1 MDHVININ
9 GKKVAYSDV
18 GSGPVIIFIH
28 GWSESR
34 SAFDQISKLLSSKYR
49 CISIDLP
56 GFGESEAIEKVTL
69 NKVSKVIEKLIDKLE
84 IKKYNLIG
92 HSLGG
97 AVTLVYANKHQDEVN
112 RIVLIS
118 PFVTFKQFSKLV
130 FYIIHNLAP
139 VLINKILNW
148 KKPNLYAVNA
158 FRFAYLLS
166 STDLYKYLRSVRKDI
181 LLVYGTKD
189 SLLSIKPLQPIL
201 GIMNNIHLA
210 IFEDVRHYIFTYIS
224 EELAEKIDL
233 FFEGNNVQSLK
244 HTWK

>member
-1 MDHVININ
+1 MDHTTLIN
-9 GKKVAYSDV
+9 GKKVVYSDI

-34 SAFDQISKLLSSKYR
+34 STFDQISKLLSPKYR

-56 GFGESEAIEKVTL
+56 GFGASEALEKVTL
-69 NKVSKVIEKLIDKLE
+69 AKVSKMIRKLIDKLGV
-84 IKKYNLIG
+84 KKYNLVG

-97 AVTLVYANKHQDEVN
+97 AVTLVYADKHQDEIN

-118 PFVTFKQFSKLV
+118 PFVTFKQFSKSV
-130 FYIIHNLAP
+130 FYLIRNLAP
-139 VLINKILNW
+139 VLISKILTW

-166 STDLYKYLRSVRKDI
+166 NTDLYKYLRKVRKDI

-189 SLLSIKPLQPIL
+189 SILSIRPLQPLL
-201 GIMNNIHLA
+201 GIMNNLHLA
-210 IFEDVRHYIFTYIS
+210 IFQDVRHYIFTYNS
-224 EELAEKIDL
+224 NELAEKIDL
-233 FFEGNNVQSLK
+233 FFSKDSLK
-244 HTWK
+244 

>member
-1 MDHVININ
+1 MDHTIEIK
-9 GKKVAYSDV
+9 GKKIFYSD
-18 GSGPVIIFIH
+18 SGKGPAIVFIH
-28 GWSESR
+28 GWLESHTTFN
-34 SAFDQISKLLSSKYR
+34 SIVKILSKKYR

-56 GFGESEAIEKVTL
+56 GFGASDMIEKVTL
-69 NKVSKVIEKLIDKLE
+69 NKISKSVESVMDKIGIEKYHLV
-84 IKKYNLIG
+84 G

-97 AVTLVYANKHQDEVN
+97 AVTLMYADRHQESIK

-118 PFVTFKQFSKLV
+118 PFVTFKQFSRSI
-130 FYIIHNLAP
+130 FYVIRNFIP

-158 FRFAYLLS
+158 FKIAYLLS

-189 SLLSIKPLQPIL
+189 SLLSIRPLQPLL

-210 IFEDVRHYIFTYIS
+210 IFEDVRHYIFTYNS

-233 FFEGNNVQSLK
+233 FFSQDAVQ
-244 HTWK
+244 